1 MTTPHHRF
9 RDRWDTFA
17 PRERAMLALMAV
29 AVAAF
34 VLWLGVLRPLQA
46 RADAAVR
53 DHRRAAADHAELAA
67 AIRAIRELQA
77 DRPAITT
84 GDAFTRAVLESATAA
99 QVPVTRQR
107 SDAGLLVIGIDAVA
121 APALFGWLDGLRNRH
136 GIAPASLDI
145 GKRNGSLRA
154 EVAFQLPPP

>member
-9 RDRWDTFA
+9 RDRWDAFA

-29 AVAAF
+29 AVGAF

-46 RADAAVR
+46 RADAALR
-53 DHRRAAADHAELAA
+53 DHQRAAADHAELEAG
-67 AIRAIRELQA
+67 IRAIRDLQA
-77 DRPAITT
+77 NRPATPT
-84 GDAFTRAVLESATAA
+84 GDALTRAVLDSATAA

-145 GKRNGSLRA
+145 GKRNGALHV
-154 EVAFQLPPP
+154 EVAFRQTPF